1 MSSLAFILIKTIFIA
16 NTNTFLLICNCHHL
30 TTVITLLFRGRRRS
44 SRKSLGLEDEVDLK
58 VPPFGE
64 FPDLSMIKDH
74 DVGADFDD
82 KGVSNFEKN
91 IFCMQPK
98 SGALGDTVCR
108 ITSTCD
114 HNADMKY

>member
-1 MSSLAFILIKTIFIA
+1 MYCIIPKLKS
-16 NTNTFLLICNCHHL
+16 FLDHHL
-30 TTVITLLFRGRRRS
+30 TIKVITKLFRGRRRS

-82 KGVSNFEKN
+82 KGVSNIEKN
-91 IFCMQPK
+91 FFCMQPK
-98 SGALGDTVCR
+98 SGALAATVCR
-108 ITSTCD
+108 ITSHCD
-114 HNADMKY
+114 HNAEMQY